1 MGSRLSFNDRE
12 IKRLVNERVNEVTRQ
27 YEQALAQ
34 MGLDLKGRPV
44 EDIKPLVRARVQ
56 DLGGDITDPEL
67 TNVAIAI
74 SEGTRITLVAQLQD

>member
-1 MGSRLSFNDRE
+1 MGSRFKFNDRE
-12 IKRLVNERVNEVTRQ
+12 IKRLVNEKVNGVARQ

-67 TNVAIAI
+67 TNIATAI
-74 SEGTRITLVAQLQD
+74 SEGTKIILNARVRD